1 MSLFSATANHS
12 GTEES
17 LLGDGG
23 LEHHSSPV
31 LGQNPGA
38 APTGFLGLI
47 NGGGGVT
54 AGVLPLSQSKEPDNH
69 MPVSDNHP
77 PPVKDAWLT
86 PDIAV
91 SLFNLFASSSCIMY
105 CILGVVDVCHF
116 CTCMWI

>member
-1 MSLFSATANHS
+1 MSLSSTTANQS

-31 LGQNPGA
+31 HGQNPGA
-38 APTGFLGLI
+38 APTGFQGLI

-54 AGVLPLSQSKEPDNH
+54 AEVLPLSQSKVPDNH
-69 MPVSDNHP
+69 LPVSDNHP

-91 SLFNLFASSSCIMY
+91 SVVKVKTCLINKYTSVCLCI
-105 CILGVVDVCHF
+105 I
-116 CTCMWI
+116 